1 MKIKR
6 ISCFESNSSSTH
18 SVTIETKGSGSGRGD
33 KVKPLVDE
41 QGRLVPQNLSS
52 HTKYVGEASFT
63 LCGTKD
69 EKAAITVDWLSC
81 RLDEGEVT
89 EETVDKAVG
98 ILAKKCGY
106 TGVDKNQKKYSYSFY
121 PSTEY
126 CGAGDDDYLEDL
138 KGEDEETV
146 DFTSFE
152 KFIDDVILDDTKEIV
167 DMDTPN

>member
-18 SVTIETKGSGSGRGD
+18 SVTIETKGSGRGD
-33 KVKPLVDE
+33 KIKPLIDE

-52 HTKYVGEASFT
+52 RTKCVGEASFT

-81 RLDEGEVT
+81 RLDEGELT
-89 EETVDKAVG
+89 EETVAKAVE
-98 ILAKKCGY
+98 ILSKKCGY

-138 KGEDEETV
+138 KGEDEETS